1 MNVSWSSREKYQNL
15 KRKSRK
21 IVFFAD
27 DFLFCKSSFPNN
39 LLTSNYAIYIG
50 YMIKGGNLWYKL
62 DCYGSLYR
70 ITEYDSTY
78 KICTWYQ
85 KGYEREIT
93 QDGFIFFI
101 VTREH
106 NDIWL
111 LRLKSLYTLIKWKYG
126 KMVLFVIY
134 IRTTCTCYSYY
145 VSNSTKLVFVSKL

>member
-1 MNVSWSSREKYQNL
+1 MKV
-15 KRKSRK
+15 KRKVSEFK
-21 IVFFAD
+21 EKKAE
-27 DFLFCKSSFPNN
+27 KSSFLQTIFCFVNHHSN
-39 LLTSNYAIYIG
+39 KLFTSNYAIYIG

-70 ITEYDSTY
+70 IIEYDSTY

-106 NDIWL
+106 NDI
-111 LRLKSLYTLIKWKYG
+111 
-126 KMVLFVIY
+126 
-134 IRTTCTCYSYY
+134 
-145 VSNSTKLVFVSKL
+145 